1 MIKTVLAHRLV
12 ALVGVGASA
21 LIGTACIPGV
31 PLQPPPTPS
40 GSCPNEGT
48 WTLSSDVITNALNT
62 LLGSATVTP
71 VGTSTL
77 TLTLTSGA
85 SGDTW
90 AIGGS
95 QTLNVTDGSNFNV
108 TGTVTPTASGSD
120 TQTGTSGVGGTGT
133 ITFSTTSASGTVT
146 ATGTAFGNPI
156 NINWPLNQSGD
167 IEGLYALNAT
177 ANYTCNADGT
187 LTLSLPN
194 EDMDFHQ

>member
-31 PLQPPPTPS
+31 PLQPPPTPAAA
-40 GSCPNEGT
+40 CPNEGT
-48 WTLSSDVITNALNT
+48 WTLSSSTIIGALNT
-62 LLGSATVTP
+62 VLGSATVTP
-71 VGTSTL
+71 VGTNTL

-95 QTLNVTDGSNFNV
+95 QTLQVTDGSNFNV
-108 TGTVTPTASGSD
+108 TGTVTPTASGTD
-120 TQTGTSGVGGTGT
+120 TQTGTTGTNGSGT
-133 ITFSTTSASGTVT
+133 ITFTTNNASGTVT
-146 ATGTAFGNPI
+146 ASGTAFGQPI
-156 NINWPLNQSGD
+156 NINWPLGQSGD

-194 EDMDFHQ
+194 EDMDLHQ